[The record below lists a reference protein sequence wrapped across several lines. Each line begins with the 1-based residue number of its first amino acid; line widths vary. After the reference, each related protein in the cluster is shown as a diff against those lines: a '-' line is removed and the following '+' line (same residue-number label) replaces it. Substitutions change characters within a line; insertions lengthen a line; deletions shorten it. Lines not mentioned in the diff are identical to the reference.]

1 MVITKISLE
10 KKAKIKKKPS
20 KKKNCLL
27 CIFPLH
33 SKSTIVQILT
43 IHQGT
48 RSRYVKIGNQYIKS
62 FI

>member
-10 KKAKIKKKPS
+10 KKSKIKKKPS
-20 KKKNCLL
+20 KKKIVCFVYFLYTQKAQL
-27 CIFPLH
+27 
-33 SKSTIVQILT
+33 VQILT